1 MNKAS
6 LKRTVS
12 AVVVAAT
19 IATLSPLGVSA
30 QWRQNTDSTWNY
42 TEGNKIA
49 QGWENISDI
58 WYYFNSYG
66 KMNTGWICD
75 KGTWYY
81 NNNSGAMQTGWI
93 KDNGKWYYADSTG
106 AMQIGI
112 IKINEK
118 TYCLNSSGSMLVGTI
133 NIGNKLYE
141 FDSNGQ
147 AIGTIPQ
154 CSKEFNSNGNIVVKP
169 TIEESN
175 EGSNENGSTDT
186 TAQNDTNNN
195 QESNE
200 NSSVDTT
207 LPSNI
212 SENQNSNV
220 TSGTGSITT
229 NSTSTTVDVN
239 GLLKL
244 PQNYDISVQAA
255 AENKIFELMNQ
266 KRTEAGLQPLTM
278 DNTLLQ
284 VARYKSNHM
293 IQYNYFDHT
302 NPDGTKWTDWLKAI
316 DYKYTTT
323 GENIAYNTY
332 DAVELFN
339 QWWNSPGHRANMM
352 NASYTKVG
360 VGVVNGN
367 GKYMGTQEFS
377 N

>member
-1 MNKAS
+1 MNKAF
-6 LKRTVS
+6 LKKTVS

-19 IATLSPLGVSA
+19 ITTLSPLGVSA

-49 QGWENISDI
+49 QGWKNISDI
-58 WYYFNSYG
+58 WYYFNSNG

-106 AMQIGI
+106 AMQTGV

-118 TYCLNSSGSMLVGTI
+118 TYCLNNLGEMLVGAV
-133 NIGNKLYE
+133 NVENKLCT

-154 CSKEFNSNGNIVVKP
+154 CIKEFNTNSNQDSNG
-169 TIEESN
+169 
-175 EGSNENGSTDT
+175 
-186 TAQNDTNNN
+186 
-195 QESNE
+195 
-200 NSSVDTT
+200 
-207 LPSNI
+207 
-212 SENQNSNV
+212 
-220 TSGTGSITT
+220 TG
-229 NSTSTTVDVN
+229 STSTTIDVN
-239 GLLKL
+239 VNELPEL
-244 PQNYDISVQAA
+244 PQNYAISVQGA
-255 AENKIFELMNQ
+255 AENKILELMNQ

-302 NPDGTKWTDWLKAI
+302 TPEGTNWTSWLKAI
-316 DYKYTTT
+316 GYTYNAT

-332 DAVELFN
+332 DPVELFN

-352 NASYTKVG
+352 NSSYNKVG
-360 VGVVNGN
+360 VGVLNGN